1 MAGMEISKPNG
12 SKGMGVILLGISSLV
27 LLANVGWVA
36 IQLERFA
43 ASSGFDSA
51 DRQIAIVL
59 GLLKIVRTI
68 AFDHIETFCVMTDI
82 LVLCIALG
90 GLLIGFGM
98 LRKRTVETA

>member
-1 MAGMEISKPNG
+1 VGEVESSKQNVN
-12 SKGMGVILLGISSLV
+12 SSTGVILLGFSSLV

-90 GLLIGFGM
+90 GMFAGFGM